1 MVPSIH
7 FIEKMTKTHKSYPVN
22 PLLAHPVYL
31 SGYIE
36 RLGTGT
42 LDIVDR
48 CVAKGL
54 RTPEFHFDDEGQV
67 IIWRKNVTPNVAQSV
82 TENQSV
88 SENVAQNVAQSL
100 SKKDD
105 RIRRVLTSL
114 ISTPTVSQEEIAGI
128 LGVTRRT
135 INRDLDILR
144 QSYSIEWVGSPKTGY
159 WKVEHK

>member
-1 MVPSIH
+1 
-7 FIEKMTKTHKSYPVN
+7 MTKVFISSV
-22 PLLAHPVYL
+22 
-31 SGYIE
+31 
-36 RLGTGT
+36 
-42 LDIVDR
+42 
-48 CVAKGL
+48 
-54 RTPEFHFDDEGQV
+54 Q
-67 IIWRKNVTPNVAQSV
+67 NVAQSV
-82 TENQSV
+82 AENQSV
-88 SENVAQNVAQSL
+88 SENVAQSL

>member
-1 MVPSIH
+1 
-7 FIEKMTKTHKSYPVN
+7 MTKVFISSV
-22 PLLAHPVYL
+22 
-31 SGYIE
+31 
-36 RLGTGT
+36 
-42 LDIVDR
+42 
-48 CVAKGL
+48 
-54 RTPEFHFDDEGQV
+54 Q
-67 IIWRKNVTPNVAQSV
+67 NVAQSV
-82 TENQSV
+82 AENQSV
-88 SENVAQNVAQSL
+88 SENVAQSL

-144 QSYSIEWVGSPKTGY
+144 QSYSIEWVGSPNTGY

>member
-1 MVPSIH
+1 
-7 FIEKMTKTHKSYPVN
+7 MTKVFISSV
-22 PLLAHPVYL
+22 
-31 SGYIE
+31 
-36 RLGTGT
+36 
-42 LDIVDR
+42 
-48 CVAKGL
+48 
-54 RTPEFHFDDEGQV
+54 Q
-67 IIWRKNVTPNVAQSV
+67 NVAQSV
-82 TENQSV
+82 AENQSV
-88 SENVAQNVAQSL
+88 SENVAQSL

-144 QSYSIEWVGSPKTGY
+144 QSYSIEWVGSPKTSY